1 MSLSMYHNG
10 QQHFHQHYNWYYV
23 LAQKRTYL
31 MASKLHNGCLQ
42 RRGARWSLKG
52 IMMCI
57 TTCQEQ
63 VRHVVMSTL
72 LTAGIRAVRVC
83 WSPLNTGT
91 RSCLDRL
98 ASMSAPLPPSSPNGR
113 FIEIGN
119 AILNEP
125 KYRVL
130 KELIFV
136 ALSHTFAYKIAC
148 CFLGCFRVPE
158 PVPELNRS
166 LYVEKL
172 WSLRFSVNQWIVH
185 HAACCI
191 RQCLVTICK

>member
-1 MSLSMYHNG
+1 
-10 QQHFHQHYNWYYV
+10 
-23 LAQKRTYL
+23 

-42 RRGARWSLKG
+42 RRGTRWSLKG

-158 PVPELNRS
+158 PVPELEPLFIRWKTM
-166 LYVEKL
+166 V
-172 WSLRFSVNQWIVH
+172 FAFFCQSVNSTPCRLLYTAVFGDDMQVAVSEVH
-185 HAACCI
+185 GH
-191 RQCLVTICK
+191 VF